1 MKGSEF
7 CQRKTKK
14 LNVKQLRIEKRIV
27 MKNLHLHKML
37 NLTKNVNCSTGA
49 TWASVHIRCGDSNH
63 AERSDHYM
71 EQVCQNYWFKCLFL
85 CIKMSNLFWE
95 TNWAE
100 IFCWIHVLAKFIFL
114 QNTIFIFL
122 IFLIFPFS
130 VELIIIVRGRELS
143 AFNCSFSGLN

>member
-85 CIKMSNLFWE
+85 CIKMSNLFLRNE
-95 TNWAE
+95 LNLDTNLLILLKNDIE
-100 IFCWIHVLAKFIFL
+100 NFYIVCFRSLKFYLFSKKFCEWKNGQKH
-114 QNTIFIFL
+114 
-122 IFLIFPFS
+122 
-130 VELIIIVRGRELS
+130 
-143 AFNCSFSGLN
+143 